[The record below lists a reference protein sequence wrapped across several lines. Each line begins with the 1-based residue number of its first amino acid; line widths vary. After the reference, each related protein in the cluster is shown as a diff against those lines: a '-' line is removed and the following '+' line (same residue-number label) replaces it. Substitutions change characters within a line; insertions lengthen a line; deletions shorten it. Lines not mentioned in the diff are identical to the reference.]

1 MRLTKQKTRIDEPVD
16 YPDGLMVDTGTN
28 VYYLRGGKRYRVYSP
43 RVLQSWSIQP
53 VLGTEQSLK
62 QIPKSKAPLG
72 FRDGTLIHNIADGK
86 MYLISKNRRRHITSP
101 DVLHRFGWRR
111 RDAIT
116 VSDTEA
122 NLHVEGDKI
131 K

>member
-43 RVLQSWSIQP
+43 RALESWSIQP

-86 MYLISKNRRRHITSP
+86 IYLISKNRRRHITSP
-101 DVLHRFGWRR
+101 DVLQRFGWKR

-116 VSDTEA
+116 VSDDEA